1 MIIYYFYVFIFY
13 SLVFSEQ
20 KPKPIDFEKG
30 IDIKSMLPNQM
41 LFNKSERP
49 LSEPEIDKIRE
60 KARNFDPT
68 PISDSDIIVF
78 KTSFGEFEARFFSD
92 KAPNHCLNFKKLAN
106 SGFYDGTKFHRVIP
120 DFMIQAGDIL
130 SRDGNR
136 ANDGQGGPGWTIDAE
151 FNDVQHV
158 RGILSMARS
167 PQGPN
172 TAGSQFFICVSPQ
185 PHLDGKYTAFGE
197 ILNLDN
203 SRVNAILNHIANAVT
218 DSKYALDISVSSIP
232 DNEDPS
238 NWVLLKNPR
247 NGKTIYSKVP
257 EGQKKSTYKRE
268 MMSKLRSNNPIV
280 PIVIEEIRVINKESK

>member
-1 MIIYYFYVFIFY
+1 MKIYYIVFFALLL
-13 SLVFSEQ
+13 SKE
-20 KPKPIDFEKG
+20 KPVPIDFEKG
-30 IDIKSMLPNQM
+30 LDIKSMLPNQM
-41 LFNKSERP
+41 LFTKSERP
-49 LSEPEIDKIRE
+49 LSEPEIDKIRD
-60 KARNFDPT
+60 KARNFEPK
-68 PISDSDIIVF
+68 PVSDSDIIIF

-151 FNDVQHV
+151 FNDKKHV
-158 RGILSMARS
+158 RGTLSMARS
-167 PQGPN
+167 SDPN
-172 TAGSQFFICVSPQ
+172 SAGSQFFICVSEQ
-185 PHLDGKYTAFGE
+185 PHLDGQYTVFGE

-218 DSKYALDISVSSIP
+218 DSKYALDMSVSSIP
-232 DNEDPS
+232 KGEDIS
-238 NWVLLKNPR
+238 QWVLLKNPR

-257 EGQKKSTYKRE
+257 EGQKNSIYKRE

-280 PIVIEEIRVINKESK
+280 PIVIEEIRVINRKSK